1 MSREKLKRGI
11 KHMVCAAALL
21 VSLPAPAAPD
31 FAPVRRLLDRATA
44 EGAVAG
50 GSILVLH
57 LGEVVFRDG
66 FGFADLQ
73 SKTPF
78 EFDTPAVI
86 ASISKPLLGTAAF
99 HLAESGRLNLSIPVS
114 DFIADF
120 DKAALESGDLLLRAP
135 NMLEL
140 FTHTSG
146 IRSDEARGGRPWF
159 ASWTKGKSLGQVV
172 RRYAL
177 EFPFKAQ
184 PGSRYA
190 YSGNGTD
197 LAAHVLE
204 LVTKRSRNEL
214 FIAEL
219 AKPLGMNRTRY
230 RDVESVRV
238 IGKVPTRYYRGKDG
252 SLLVS
257 RERHLPKQGEYS
269 ASGGTIISTA
279 PDLARWLL
287 MIRNGG
293 RHEGKF
299 YLAPETV
306 AEMLAS
312 FPRSSNARGGLSIR
326 KRDSDGK
333 ALVAGHTG
341 SSGTNCWIDFE
352 HDIIG
357 IVLTQTSGKH
367 INAFRI
373 ELERAIRGCIAG
385 RDGEEP
391 RPPAR

>member
-1 MSREKLKRGI
+1 MG
-11 KHMVCAAALL
+11 CGAALL
-21 VSLPAPAAPD
+21 VSIPAPAAPD
-31 FAPVRRLLDRATA
+31 LTPVRSLLDRATA
-44 EGAVAG
+44 ESVVAG

-57 LGEVVFRDG
+57 RGEVVFRDG

-99 HLAESGRLNLSIPVS
+99 HLAESGRLNLSAPVS
-114 DFIADF
+114 HFIADF
-120 DKAALESGDLLLRAP
+120 ENAALESGDALLRAP

-146 IRSDEARGGRPWF
+146 MRSDEARGGRPWF

-172 RRYAL
+172 KRYAL

-190 YSGNGTD
+190 YSGIGTD
-197 LAAHVLE
+197 VAAQVLE
-204 LVTKRSRNEL
+204 LVTERSRNEL
-214 FIAEL
+214 FVAEVS
-219 AKPLGMNRTRY
+219 KPLGMNRTRY
-230 RDVESVRV
+230 RDVESVSL
-238 IGKVPTRYYRGKDG
+238 IGKMPTRYYRGKDG

-257 RERHLPKQGEYS
+257 RERPLTKQGEYS

-293 RHEGKF
+293 RHEGKV

-306 AEMLAS
+306 AEMLAA
-312 FPRSSNARGGLSIR
+312 FPRSSKARGGFSIR
-326 KRDSDGK
+326 KRDGSGK
-333 ALVAGHTG
+333 AVVVGHTG

-357 IVLTQTSGKH
+357 IVLTQTGGEQIKP
-367 INAFRI
+367 FRI
-373 ELERAIRGCIAG
+373 GLERAIRGCLAG
-385 RDGEEP
+385 HDEAEP
-391 RPPAR
+391 SPPSR